1 MLWYRLT
8 DYRTM
13 RLSNL
18 REVMQFL
25 DLMFPF
31 LLNVLKGFVRKQ
43 AVPPSLTIWQ
53 AATKRVINTICAVI
67 LIPDCTNVKAIQ
79 WRYLPKSAK
88 NLRCTARRAV
98 PVWLR
103 WFKAC
108 DGIIRVR
115 PAGNVSKATGVP

>member
-1 MLWYRLT
+1 
-8 DYRTM
+8 M

-31 LLNVLKGFVRKQ
+31 LLNVLKGFARKQ

-79 WRYLPKSAK
+79 
-88 NLRCTARRAV
+88 
-98 PVWLR
+98 
-103 WFKAC
+103 
-108 DGIIRVR
+108 
-115 PAGNVSKATGVP
+115 